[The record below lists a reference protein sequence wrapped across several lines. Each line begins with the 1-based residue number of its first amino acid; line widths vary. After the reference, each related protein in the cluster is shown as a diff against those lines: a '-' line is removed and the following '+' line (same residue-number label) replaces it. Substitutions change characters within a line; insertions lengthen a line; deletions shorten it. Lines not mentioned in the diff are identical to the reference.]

1 MIATS
6 GISRTLIPANV
17 GANIWIGDKQIRD
30 LHSLKITQHHSG
42 HDQLELR
49 CYQDQVQQEGTMIFD
64 GAEKLL
70 GQVAE
75 VIILDRN
82 GADGSKRLEH
92 LFVISQ
98 VSFDHSARNEG
109 ILVLQ
114 GYAPTYILDNAPHY
128 ESFYR
133 QSLSSIARTVSKPL
147 ERLKSKIKA
156 DPTVDDTISYVSR
169 YNESTWNFL
178 KRISAVTGQW
188 LYFNGRELIF
198 GKPETQESRELV
210 YGDNCFNITLAMQAR
225 PVLGGYFDYEAP
237 AHNPI
242 ATVANSETDVANSDR
257 GFAFGKAK
265 GIYGEESFTHPAA
278 LPADGRLLTIAGKS
292 KANTTAADMY
302 RITGESSVHELRVGM
317 IANLKM
323 VRAGATLSLTPIRI
337 TAITHELDATGRY
350 ANSFEAISAESN
362 MPPEI
367 TFAQPITHAM
377 PAEVIDNKDPMG
389 QGRVQVRF
397 LGWRQ
402 DHSIQQTDWIRI
414 LTPDAGSSDVV
425 GQNRG
430 YVFIPEPGDQV
441 MIDFEQ
447 SNPDRPFVTGSI
459 FHGKNGKGGGI
470 GNNTKS
476 IMTRSG
482 HTFEINDG
490 DNGTHIILR
499 DPSGNEIYLDTQG
512 RNITITTPETMT
524 LISKNMKI
532 QVEENMD
539 IQVGKNIT
547 ERAGENKAQSVGKNK
562 RVTVG
567 KNYDLTATDIREEA
581 LESFTSESTTSEHTA
596 AQELSI
602 NSLEG
607 SIKKHAEQEIRNN
620 SGSKGLLF

>member
-6 GISRTLIPANV
+6 GITRTLIPANI
-17 GANIWIGDKQIRD
+17 GANIWIGDKNIRD
-30 LHSLKITQHHSG
+30 IHSLKITQRHAG
-42 HDQLELR
+42 HDELELR
-49 CYQDQVQQEGTMIFD
+49 FYQDQVQQEGAMIFE

-75 VIILDRN
+75 VVIRDRN
-82 GADGSKRLEH
+82 GTDGNRRLEH

-98 VSFDHSARNEG
+98 VSFDHSSRNEG
-109 ILVLQ
+109 ILVLK
-114 GYAPTYILDNAPHY
+114 GFAPTYILDGAPHY

-133 QSLSSIARTVSKPL
+133 QSLSAIAKTVSKPL

-156 DPTVDDTISYVSR
+156 DPTLDDTISYVSR

-188 LYFNGRELIF
+188 LYFNGRELVF
-198 GKPETQESRELV
+198 GKPETQQARDLV
-210 YGDNCFNITLAMQAR
+210 YGDNCFNLVLGMLAK

-237 AHNPI
+237 GHNPI
-242 ATVANSETDVANSDR
+242 AATANSETEVADSDR

-265 GIYGEESFTHPAA
+265 GIYGEDSFTHPAA
-278 LPADGRLLTIAGKS
+278 LPADARLLMVAGKS

-302 RITGESSVHELRVGM
+302 HVTGESSLHELRVGI

-323 VRAGATLSLTPIRI
+323 IRAGVTQSHTPVRI
-337 TAITHELDATGRY
+337 TSITHELNATGHY
-350 ANSFEAISAESN
+350 ANTFEAISAESN
-362 MPPEI
+362 MPPAISFE
-367 TFAQPITHAM
+367 QPRTHSM

-389 QGRVQVRF
+389 QGRVQVKF

-402 DHSIQQTDWIRI
+402 DHSMQQTDWIRI

-430 YVFIPEPGDQV
+430 YVFVPEPGDQV
-441 MIDFEQ
+441 MVDFEQ
-447 SNPDRPFVTGSI
+447 SNPDRPFVQGSI

-482 HTFEINDG
+482 HTLELNDG

-547 ERAGENKAQSVGKNK
+547 ERAGENMAQSIGKHK
-562 RVTVG
+562 RVSVG

-581 LESFTSESTTSEHTA
+581 LESFTSESVTSEHTA
-596 AQELSI
+596 SQELNI

>member
-6 GISRTLIPANV
+6 GISDALIATNISANV
-17 GANIWIGDKQIRD
+17 WVGDKNIKD
-30 LHSLKITQHHSG
+30 ILSLEISQQHSG
-42 HDQLELR
+42 HDQLVLR
-49 CYQDQVQQEGTMIFD
+49 CYHDQVQEEGAMIFD

-75 VIILDRN
+75 VMIRDRN
-82 GADGSKRLEH
+82 AGDNSKRLEH
-92 LFVISQ
+92 LFVITH
-98 VSFDHSARNEG
+98 VSFDHSAMNEG
-109 ILVLQ
+109 ILILK
-114 GYAPTYILDNAPHY
+114 GHSPTYILDGAPHY

-133 QSLSSIARTVSKPL
+133 QNLAAIARTVSKPL
-147 ERLKSKIKA
+147 ERLKSKIVA
-156 DPTVDDTISYVSR
+156 APTVDDTISYVSR
-169 YNESTWNFL
+169 YNESSWNFL
-178 KRISAVTGQW
+178 KRISAETGQW
-188 LYFNGRELIF
+188 LYFNGKELIF
-198 GKPETQESRELV
+198 GKPETQQGRDLV
-210 YGDNCFNITLAMQAR
+210 YGENCYKINFEMKAK

-237 AHNPI
+237 GHNPI
-242 ATVANSETDVANSDR
+242 GNNANSETDVANSDR

-265 GIYGEESFTHPAA
+265 GIYGEESYTHPSA
-278 LPADGRLLTIAGKS
+278 LPADNHLLSVIGKS

-302 RITGESSVHELRVGM
+302 HVSGESNLHELRVGM

-323 VRAGATLSLTPIRI
+323 VRAGVKLSHTPMRI
-337 TAITHELDATGRY
+337 IAITHELDATGHYSNR
-350 ANSFEAISAESN
+350 FEAISAESN
-362 MPPEI
+362 MPPDI
-367 TFAQPITHAM
+367 TFAAPRTHPM
-377 PAEVIDNKDPMG
+377 PAEIVDNKDPMG

-402 DHSIQQTDWIRI
+402 DHSVQQTDWIRI
-414 LTPDAGSSDVV
+414 LTPDAGSSDAVN
-425 GQNRG
+425 QNRG
-430 YVFIPEPGDQV
+430 YVFIPELGDQV
-441 MIDFEQ
+441 MVDFEQ
-447 SNPDRPFVTGSI
+447 SNPDRPFVQGSI
-459 FHGKNGKGGGI
+459 FHGKNGVGGGL

-482 HTFEINDG
+482 HTLELNDG

-499 DPSGNEIYLDTQG
+499 DPSGNEIHLDTQG

-524 LISKNMKI
+524 LIAKNMKI
-532 QVEENMD
+532 EVAENMD

-547 ERAGENKAQSVGKNK
+547 ERAGENKAQSIGNNK
-562 RVTVG
+562 RVSIG

-620 SGSKGLLF
+620 SGSKGLMF